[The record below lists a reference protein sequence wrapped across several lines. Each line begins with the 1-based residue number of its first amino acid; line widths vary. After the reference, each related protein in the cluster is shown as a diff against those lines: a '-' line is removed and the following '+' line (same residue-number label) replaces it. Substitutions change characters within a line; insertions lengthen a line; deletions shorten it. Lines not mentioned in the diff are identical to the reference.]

1 MSGRRVLDWPW
12 SERPDGFDIHTHK
25 VINHRKMPD
34 LKALV
39 VDDDDLIRSNVA
51 EVLSNEGW
59 DVTEAES
66 AERALDLLR
75 GDAWALVFCDVKL
88 SGKNDFEG
96 YDVLRSFNEEQ
107 PEAQIVLMTG
117 HGSAVGAL
125 DAVSSGAYD
134 YLMKPFEISDV
145 KRISQAVRGGIEK
158 RARGSNTGE
167 LPSPSVY
174 TSDIDLV
181 GVSAAFVE
189 VMKLVGRVA
198 ATNLPVLITGES
210 GTGKEIVARAIH
222 RRSARTEKP
231 FIAVNCGAL
240 PVDLIESE
248 LFGHVRGS
256 FTGATVDHRG
266 LWQEADRGAV
276 FLDEITETSLA
287 FQVKLLRA
295 VQEGEVRRVGSN
307 QTQRVDVRVL
317 AATNRD
323 AEEEVRDGRFRQDL
337 LYRLNAVTIHLP
349 PLRERREDI
358 RPLASYFATR
368 TIDENTPPLSFSK
381 DAMWLLEN
389 YDWPGNIRE
398 LENAVVRAAALCDQ
412 IVQPEDL
419 PERVR
424 RSFKGTQAPTS
435 SQLNLANG
443 IDDSLLSLADL
454 ERRHI
459 LRALART
466 AGNKQAAARILGIDR
481 TTLQRKLER
490 YELEKN

>member
-1 MSGRRVLDWPW
+1 
-12 SERPDGFDIHTHK
+12 
-25 VINHRKMPD
+25 MPD

-59 DVTEAES
+59 DVTEAAS

-75 GDAWALVFCDVKL
+75 GDAWSLVFCDVKL
-88 SGKNDFEG
+88 SGNNDFEG

-158 RARGSNTGE
+158 RARRNTGE
-167 LPSPSVY
+167 LPATSVY

-181 GVSAAFVE
+181 GISAAFVE

-222 RRSARTEKP
+222 RRSARAEKP
-231 FIAVNCGAL
+231 FVAVNCGAL
-240 PVDLIESE
+240 PAELIESE

-256 FTGATVDHRG
+256 FTGATVDRRG
-266 LWQEADRGAV
+266 LWQEADRGTV
-276 FLDEITETSLA
+276 FLDEITETTPA

-295 VQEGEVRRVGSN
+295 LQEGEIRRVGSN
-307 QTQRVDVRVL
+307 QTQRVDVRVI

-323 AEEEVRDGRFRQDL
+323 AEDEVRQGRFRQDL

-349 PLRERREDI
+349 ALRERREDI
-358 RPLASYFATR
+358 RPLAKYFIER
-368 TIDENTPPLSFSK
+368 TLGVNARPIGFSK
-381 DAMWLLEN
+381 EALWMLDN

-398 LENAVVRAAALCDQ
+398 LENAIVRATALCDQ
-412 IVQPEDL
+412 IVRPEDL

-424 RSFKGTQAPTS
+424 RSFKAIGKET
-435 SQLNLANG
+435 NG
-443 IDDSLLSLADL
+443 GRADTVEDDEVLLPLSEI

-459 LRALART
+459 LRVLSRT
-466 AGNKQAAARILGIDR
+466 GGNKQAAARILGIDR

-490 YELEKN
+490 YDLEANGGS